1 MNVLNDMAYRR
12 GLECHAEVE
21 WLKRRLQGL
30 NYGQSLGISIWS
42 VVIDRKTLA
51 TIAIAISSG
60 IVTVV
65 TALLAL
71 SEDTAVSPPVAQ
83 RARCRRPTRP

>member
-42 VVIDRKTLA
+42 
-51 TIAIAISSG
+51 
-60 IVTVV
+60 
-65 TALLAL
+65 
-71 SEDTAVSPPVAQ
+71 
-83 RARCRRPTRP
+83 ARSWR